1 MSRPRLLSWLLVAT
15 LVLAMLPAASP
26 QTVNQPPT
34 VEIETPAEGA
44 TVNGTTTVAGNASD
58 DDGDVQ
64 SVEVR
69 IDDGPW
75 TNASGTNDWTFEWD
89 TTQHADGEHTVSA
102 RSYDGE
108 NHSEVRTRNVTVDN
122 GESGGSDGEAPS
134 VTIDEPAEGAEV
146 SGTTDVRGTASD
158 PDGNVTDVRFRIDDG
173 PWAQADGTDNW
184 SFSWDTTQH
193 ADGDHTITVEAVDD
207 GNQTATAQRNVT
219 VANGGSGGGGS
230 GGDGSVEGQTPAV
243 SIDEPSDGTTVN
255 GTVLVA
261 GTASD
266 PDGNL
271 SEVKARVDDGFWSP
285 ANGTAEW
292 SFSWDTTSVED
303 GDHTIT
309 VQAVDDGG
317 MTTNATLNVTVENGD
332 QNGQPTVEITQPAPN
347 ATVNGTIEIL
357 GNASDP
363 DGSIEGV
370 EVRIGH
376 SAWRAAQGTQSWG
389 LRWDVSDLE
398 AGNHTLHVRVFDDD
412 DIQADATRTIRVE
425 SDEQLSPTAADD
437 LSLTLSSPEDGETVE
452 DELEIAGEVEGVDTE
467 DAPIRVSYRI
477 DDGSARMI
485 EVPGGGSFEETVNVS
500 GLSPGEHNLT
510 VQAVHG
516 DRSSDTHTTT
526 FEVQEAGEQDVSS
539 PQVGVAL
546 LVIGVLALGGLLL
559 WARR

>member
-1 MSRPRLLSWLLVAT
+1 MSRPRLLPWLLVAT
-15 LVLAMLPAASP
+15 LVFATLPAVSP

-34 VEIETPAEGA
+34 VEIETPAEGS

-75 TNASGTNDWTFEWD
+75 TNASGTNDWTFDWD
-89 TTQHADGEHTVSA
+89 TTQHADGEHTISA

-108 NHSEVRTRNVTVDN
+108 NHSQVRTRNVTVQN
-122 GESGGSDGEAPS
+122 GGNGSSDGQAPS

-146 SGTTDVRGTASD
+146 SGTTDVLGTASD
-158 PDGNVTDVRFRIDDG
+158 ADGNVTDVRVRIDDG
-173 PWAQADGTDNW
+173 PWVQADGTDSW

-193 ADGDHTITVEAVDD
+193 ADGGHTVTVEAVDD
-207 GNQTATAQRNVT
+207 GNKTATAQRNVT

-230 GGDGSVEGQTPAV
+230 GSGGGQAPTV
-243 SIDEPSDGTTVN
+243 SIDDPSDGTTVN

-332 QNGQPTVEITQPAPN
+332 QNGQPTVEITQPKPN

-376 SAWRAAQGTQSWG
+376 SAWRSAQGTESWG
-389 LRWDVSDLE
+389 LRWDVSDLD

-412 DIQADATRTIRVE
+412 DIQADATRSIRVE
-425 SDEQLSPTAADD
+425 ADEQLSPTAADD
-437 LSLTLSSPEDGETVE
+437 LALTLSSPEDGETVE
-452 DELEIAGEVEGVDTE
+452 DELEIAGEVEGVDTNNT
-467 DAPIRVSYRI
+467 PIRVSYRI
-477 DDGSARMI
+477 DDGSSRMI

-500 GLSPGEHNLT
+500 GLSPGEHELT
-510 VQAVHG
+510 VEAVHG
-516 DRSSDTHTTT
+516 DQSSDTRSKT
-526 FEVQEAGEQDVSS
+526 FEVEEAGGQDVSS